1 VGALGWNGFLTF
13 GMLYWLI
20 PRLFKTELFSKKLA
34 NVHFWLGTLGIVF
47 YALSMWWSGIAQ
59 ASMWKEFTPL
69 GTLQYPNFLETT
81 LQIIPMYM
89 IRATGGLLYFAGICL
104 GVYN

>member
-1 VGALGWNGFLTF
+1 MERFLTF

-20 PRLFKTELFSKKLA
+20 PKLWKTELYSKKLA
-34 NVHFWLGTLGIVF
+34 NLHFWLGTLGIVF
-47 YALSMWWSGIAQ
+47 YASSMYWSGITQ
-59 ASMWKEFTPL
+59 SLMWKQFTPL

-89 IRATGGLLYFAGICL
+89 IRAAGGFLYL
-104 GVYN
+104 